1 MAIIDDF
8 PEFLTAG
15 SNERATES
23 NDEGVVTETWADVDT
38 FECLFWRGA
47 AANARVSERFRNI
60 TDAAIAVYP
69 ETDIEEDD
77 IIHVEGE
84 KYIAL
89 APDNI
94 VGFDEVTIVAMK
106 AFG

>member
-15 SNERATES
+15 SNERNTLT
-23 NDEGVVTETWADVDT
+23 NVGGVPTDSWADVAT

-47 AANARVSERFRNI
+47 AAEARVSERFRNI

-69 ETDIEEDD
+69 GTDIEEDD

-84 KYIAL
+84 KYKAL

-94 VGFDEVTIVAMK
+94 VGFDEVVIVALGV
-106 AFG
+106 FG